1 MGVRQARRV
10 VCLAGAFYQES
21 LDWAESLADVDA
33 LPERV
38 RLMLVQAFREALLTP
53 YGMVDDY
60 ASQLM
65 PWGFD
70 LAAVV
75 CPTRVMIARE
85 DTSVPPAHGHWLV
98 AHLPDAVAV
107 VVDGGHMGPR
117 DEPEEELLG
126 WVRRRSRFGPCQGPL
141 SRDVAGRR

>member
-1 MGVRQARRV
+1 
-10 VCLAGAFYQES
+10 
-21 LDWAESLADVDA
+21 
-33 LPERV
+33 
-38 RLMLVQAFREALLTP
+38 MLVEEFREALLTP

-60 ASQLM
+60 GSQLQ

-107 VVDGGHMGPR
+107 VVDGGHMGPFG
-117 DEPEEELLG
+117 EPEEELLG
-126 WVRRRSRFGPCQGPL
+126 WLGDADGDIAKDP
-141 SRDVAGRR
+141 